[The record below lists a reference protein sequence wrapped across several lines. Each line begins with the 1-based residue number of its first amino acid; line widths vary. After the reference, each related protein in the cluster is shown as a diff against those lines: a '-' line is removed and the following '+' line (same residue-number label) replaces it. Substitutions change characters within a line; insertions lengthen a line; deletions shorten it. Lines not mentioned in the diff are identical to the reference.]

1 MARESIGRELSAEE
15 TVELVLKAGRYV
27 WSSLPEKVIIGGGE
41 PALNPNYL
49 LKLVALLKR
58 ANINDVQIK
67 TNGYLLNGWLLKEL
81 KRLGLIS
88 FVVDVKAFTDD
99 VHKWYTG
106 KSNRRV
112 LRAIRLLNK
121 HNLKFYVRMI
131 LIPGIV
137 DIEEIRKMCMFL
149 SHIDKSIPFRIYGFS
164 PEHAREKISRRPSRS
179 ELLRAYREA
188 QLYLDNVR
196 VGPDPETFKLEYTEF
211 RDDSLLE
218 RYAKIDEVSRSL
230 NRNWNIKGIPM
241 SRILPLKDQEL

>member
-1 MARESIGRELSAEE
+1 MARKPVGRAFSAEE
-15 TVELVLKAGRYV
+15 TVELVLKASRYV
-27 WSSLPEKVIIGGGE
+27 WNSLPEKVIIGGGE
-41 PALNPNYL
+41 PTINPNYL
-49 LKLVALLKR
+49 LKLVALLK
-58 ANINDVQIK
+58 NVGINAVQIK
-67 TNGYLLNGWLLKEL
+67 TNGYLLNSWILKEM
-81 KRLGLIS
+81 KRLGSVS

-99 VHKWYTG
+99 IHEWYTG
-106 KSNRRV
+106 KSNKRV
-112 LRAIRLLNK
+112 LRAIKLLDEYD
-121 HNLKFYVRMI
+121 LKFHVRMT

-179 ELLRAYREA
+179 ELLKAYREA
-188 QLYLDNVR
+188 RLYLDNVR

-218 RYAKIDEVSRSL
+218 RYAKIDEVSKSL

-241 SRILPLKDQEL
+241 SRILPLKD